1 MKFNALAGESYDSFL
16 GRLFPA
22 NDPDHPEIASNI
34 FNVTFQVTDDCNLR
48 CTYCYQINKGHHK
61 MPFEVAKK
69 FIDLLLDND
78 ERIQSYVDTY
88 SKRAIVLDFIGGEP
102 LLEVGL
108 MDQII
113 DYFVEQAIL
122 KNHPWQYNYRISIS
136 TNGTLYFKP
145 EVQNFIQKHKRNLSF
160 NVTVDGDKEL
170 HDSCR
175 VFPDGSGSYDL
186 AIAAVHHYAD
196 VYHGEM
202 GSKITF
208 APENIMYAYNSIT
221 HLLKEGYPAINC
233 NCVFEKGWTLEH
245 ATCLYYELKKIADYI
260 LDNNLADTHSI
271 SMFASH
277 GFHPMSIEDN
287 TNWCGGNGQMIA
299 VDYKGDI
306 YPCLR
311 YMESSLGNEVPPII
325 IGNVE
330 TGIMQDAKCINC
342 VKALQA
348 VDRLSQSTEECIN
361 CSIAQGCSWCQA
373 YNYQDSGDFNHRATY
388 ICVMHQ
394 ATALA
399 NSYYWNR
406 YYLQNDQ
413 DNRMK
418 LWLEDEKALK
428 IIPVEELALL
438 RLLQYPVL

>member
-1 MKFNALAGESYDSFL
+1 MNNILIDESYGSML
-16 GRLFPA
+16 ARLY
-22 NDPDHPEIASNI
+22 PDDVDMQPL
-34 FNVTFQVTDDCNLR
+34 NVTFQVTDDCNLR
-48 CTYCYQINKGHHK
+48 CSYCYQINKGHHK
-61 MPFEVAKK
+61 MPLETAKA
-69 FIDLLLDND
+69 FIDLLFDNS
-78 ERIQSYVDTY
+78 ETTKMYIDTNTRK
-88 SKRAIVLDFIGGEP
+88 SIVLDFIGGEP
-102 LLEVGL
+102 FLEVKL
-108 MDQII
+108 IDQIV
-113 DYFVEQAIL
+113 DYFVSQAIL
-122 KNHPWQYNYRISIS
+122 RNHPWQYNYRISIS
-136 TNGTLYFKP
+136 SNGTLYFRP
-145 EVQNFIQKHKRNLSF
+145 EVQNFIKKYQAVLSLGI
-160 NVTVDGDKEL
+160 TVDGHKEL
-170 HDSCR
+170 HDACR
-175 VFPDGSGSYDL
+175 VFPDGKGSYDI
-186 AIAAVHHYAD
+186 AIAAVHHYAE
-196 VYHGEM
+196 VYHGGM
-202 GSKITF
+202 SSKVTL
-208 APENIMYAYNSIT
+208 APANIEHTYEALK
-221 HLLKEGYPAINC
+221 HLIEEGYTSIHC

-260 LDNNLADTHSI
+260 LDNNLADTHTI
-271 SMFASH
+271 SMFAPN

-325 IGNVE
+325 IGNVK

-342 VKALQA
+342 IKALQA

-428 IIPVEELALL
+428 IIPIEELAFL